1 MKLKY
6 IMNTEMWIVGEGVFK
21 KGQIVD
27 EKDPKK
33 VERLLKS
40 GMFRE
45 IKQTKP
51 TEQIEPIISIKS
63 TKPKKKRVK
72 KSKKKGVDK

>member
-1 MKLKY
+1 MRLKY

-33 VERLLKS
+33 VERLLKL

-45 IKQTKP
+45 IKSSMPK
-51 TEQIEPIISIKS
+51 PIISIKLV
-63 TKPKKKRVK
+63 KPKKKRVK